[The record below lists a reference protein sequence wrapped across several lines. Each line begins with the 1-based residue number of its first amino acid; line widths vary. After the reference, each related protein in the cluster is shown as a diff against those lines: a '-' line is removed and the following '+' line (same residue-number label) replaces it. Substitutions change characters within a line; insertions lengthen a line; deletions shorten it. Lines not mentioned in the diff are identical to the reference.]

1 INIILTKDN
10 NSYRSFY
17 NALLHEGYRDLAA
30 LLQDGIPGV
39 SSGNRRSSMDGMTS
53 YGQLKTIL
61 CEGGVPQRPVVFVA
75 RPKLVD
81 AIKKKL
87 YCLGSDPG
95 WVIVY
100 GMAGCGKTVLTA
112 EALRDPQLLEDY
124 FPGGVH
130 WISVGKQDKAGLL
143 IKLQNLCSRLEHDST
158 LSQRPP
164 LNIEEAK
171 DRLRL
176 LMLRKYPR

>member
-30 LLQDGIPGV
+30 LLQDGIPAI
-39 SSGNRRSSMDGMTS
+39 SSGNRKSSVDGMTS
-53 YGQLKTIL
+53 RAKTIL
-61 CEGGVPQRPVVFVA
+61 CEGGVPQRPVVFVT
-75 RPKLVD
+75 RPELVD

-95 WVIVY
+95 WVTVY

-112 EALRDPQLLEDY
+112 EALRDPQLLQDY

-143 IKLQNLCSRLEHDST
+143 MKLQTLCSRLEHDST
-158 LSQRPP
+158 LSQRTP

-176 LMLRKYPR
+176 LMLHKYPR